1 MTHDHPHAHDHDHDH
16 DHGHG
21 HDRTAASDGGREL
34 PWAADSHGFSW
45 AGRELSASGFEDD
58 RGEADP
64 AVRAAA
70 AAVLTAPSVE
80 AEIDLMAQVEAA
92 RWLVPIVAVPV
103 DTQIHQGMRVEGHA
117 EMAAVT
123 LTGRDGESA
132 LPVFSGLDSLAAW
145 DPVARP
151 VPVTAERAAQAAVS
165 EGCATILLDLGSEYA
180 VALRP
185 SMVWALASGRPWQ
198 PSHLDD
204 FVATSVARALG
215 EEDQV
220 LGHRL
225 GPARPPGSGGLQIT
239 LLLAPGL
246 THDDVAAMATRIGE
260 RLATDGEFR
269 ARVDAVSFTI
279 EAALA

>member
-1 MTHDHPHAHDHDHDH
+1 MTHHHDHDHDQH
-16 DHGHG
+16 DHLDPDAQPG
-21 HDRTAASDGGREL
+21 GGREL

-58 RGEADP
+58 RGDADP

-70 AAVLTAPSVE
+70 TAVLTAPTVQ
-80 AEIDLMAQVEAA
+80 AEVDLMVQVAGA

-132 LPVFSGLDSLAAW
+132 LPVFSGLDSLMVW
-145 DPVARP
+145 DPDARP

-165 EGCATILLDLGSEYA
+165 EGCSTILLDLGSEYA

-185 SMVWALASGRPWQ
+185 SMVWALASGRAWQ
-198 PSHLDD
+198 PSHLDP
-204 FVATSVARALG
+204 FVATSVERALAQ
-215 EEDQV
+215 EKRV
-220 LGHRL
+220 VGHRL
-225 GPARPPGSGGLQIT
+225 GPARPMGSGGLQIT
-239 LLLAPGL
+239 LTLAPGL

-279 EAALA
+279 EAAQA